1 MAKATIFRSRLSCLR
16 SSANSSG
23 SHYRSDFSE
32 TYDDRGVYKV
42 IKSGKSNLQEYINSF
57 FADCDI
63 YSILSRLL
71 MPDDNIADVKKALD
85 SFLALKGSGVDPQF
99 ADISFMPDNVHEAK
113 KSYDSLLSLFNSLP
127 GSVKAEYHNSVN
139 EFAANFGSFVSK
151 FKEPV
156 TANTTVESEAKENG

>member
-1 MAKATIFRSRLSCLR
+1 MAKATIFRSRLSRLCSL
-16 SSANSSG
+16 ANSSG
-23 SHYRSDFSE
+23 SHFRTDFTE
-32 TYDDRGVYKV
+32 TYDERGVYKV
-42 IKSGKSNLQEYINSF
+42 IKSGKSDFNSYIQSF
-57 FADCDI
+57 FSDCDI

-85 SFLALKGSGVDPQF
+85 SFLALKGQGVDPQY
-99 ADISFMPDNVHEAK
+99 ADISFMPDNIHEAK

-156 TANTTVESEAKENG
+156 SVNTAAESEVKENG